1 MIKIMFLSN
10 NLHARFG
17 LFIWLFTPF
26 LDFPNKQEYLTTQ
39 ELIQIN

>member
-1 MIKIMFLSN
+1 MIKMFLSS
-10 NLHARFG
+10 NLHAC
-17 LFIWLFTPF
+17 LFDYLHLF